1 MTDDRILMVSPQP
14 FFENRGVP
22 ISTYLRCEALNRL
35 DVDVDMIAFPI
46 GSDEKPSNVTLHR
59 IPNPF
64 GFTSVPAG
72 PSLKKLVLDFVMFF
86 YLFYFLIVSNEDY
99 EILLAHEEGA
109 FFTIPH
115 AWVFGLTLGY
125 EFHSNLSD
133 VARDTSYG
141 LKPFLW
147 MLDRIENIALQSAR
161 VIISAVPAPVDELKG
176 LVGHDRV
183 FCVYDAA
190 PEEVIH
196 DSAAVSDEEVLEDV
210 DDWLRDDRIKIIYTG
225 SFAGYQ
231 RMDQFIEGFGQV
243 ENRDQFQVLLVGGTD
258 REVAAIREQI
268 ANLGLEDCTKLT
280 GRVDGSLI
288 PSILSRADVLASPR
302 TECRHTPLKIYTYMW
317 AGKPL
322 LVSDVTCHR
331 VIFED
336 DEVVWADPSP
346 SGYARGIELLAERDL
361 DQYGRIIRKKY
372 REEFDF
378 DQFVERHRPVL
389 QALQE
394 R

>member
-1 MTDDRILMVSPQP
+1 MTDDKILMVSPQP

-35 DVDVDMIAFPI
+35 DVGVDMIAFPI
-46 GSDEKPSNVTLHR
+46 GSDEKPSNVNLHR

-64 GFTSVPAG
+64 GFKSVPAG

-86 YLFYFLIVSNEDY
+86 YLFYYLFVSDENY
-99 EILLAHEEGA
+99 QIMLAHEEGA
-109 FFTIPH
+109 FFAIPH
-115 AWVFGLTLGY
+115 AWLFGLTLGY

-133 VARDTSYG
+133 VARDTTYG

-147 MLDRIENIALQSAR
+147 MLDKIENTALRSAR
-161 VIISAVPAPVDELKG
+161 VIISAVPAPVDELKDF
-176 LVGHDRV
+176 VGHDRV

-196 DSAAVSDEEVLEDV
+196 QSEMVSDEDVLEEV
-210 DDWLRDDRIKIIYTG
+210 DDWLHEDRIKLVYTG

-243 ENRDQFQVLLVGGTD
+243 ANRDRFQVLLVGGTD
-258 REVAAIREQI
+258 REVAAIRKQI
-268 ANLGLEDCTKLT
+268 ADLDLGNCTKLT

-331 VIFED
+331 VIFEE

-346 SGYARGIELLAERDL
+346 PGYAEAIESLAERDL
-361 DQYGRIIRKKY
+361 DRYETIIRKKY
-372 REEFDF
+372 RDEFDF
-378 DQFVERHRPVL
+378 ERFVERHRPVL
-389 QALQE
+389 RALQE